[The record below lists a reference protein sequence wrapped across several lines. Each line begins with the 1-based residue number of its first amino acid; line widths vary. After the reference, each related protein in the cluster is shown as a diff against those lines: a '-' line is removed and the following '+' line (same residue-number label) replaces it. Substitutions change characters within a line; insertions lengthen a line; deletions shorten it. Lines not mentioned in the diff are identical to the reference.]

1 MRWLAAVLTML
12 VVLDGAR
19 AAAPEESRL
28 ALVIGNAAYSPPDA
42 ALENAANDAR
52 LVAETL
58 RELGFRVRLLENAD
72 HAAMRRKIREFEDEL
87 RHEGGVAFFYFAGH
101 GVQLEG
107 RNYLMPVGAGIT
119 DELEL
124 RGRTVDATELIDRL
138 RATGS
143 RLNIVIL
150 DACRNNPLYKP
161 TFATARGAGAPVGL
175 ASVPPAAGTVVAFA
189 TESGRVAND
198 GARGHGVYAKHLV
211 HYMRTPGLPLEQ
223 LFKRVREAVAA
234 ETKGRQVPVEF
245 STLTGA
251 DFYFVR
257 PSPDVRL
264 GPQPG
269 VAQ

>member
-1 MRWLAAVLTML
+1 MKRVAAVLAAL
-12 VVLDGAR
+12 AVLNGAR

-28 ALVIGNAAYSPPDA
+28 ALIIGNAAYSIPDA
-42 ALENAANDAR
+42 KLANAANDAR

-58 RELGFRVRLLENAD
+58 RELGFRVRLLEDAD
-72 HAAMRRKIREFEDEL
+72 HAAMRRTIREFEDEL
-87 RHEGGVAFFYFAGH
+87 RREGGVAFLYFAGH
-101 GVQLEG
+101 GAQLEG
-107 RNYLMPVGAGIT
+107 HNYLMPVGAAVMN
-119 DELEL
+119 ELEL
-124 RGRTVDATELIDRL
+124 RSRTVDATELIERL

-161 TFATARGAGAPVGL
+161 TVDARGLNARVGL
-175 ASVPPAAGTVVAFA
+175 ASMPPAAGTVVAFA
-189 TESGRVAND
+189 TESGRVASD
-198 GARGHGVYAKHLV
+198 GSTGHGVYAKYLV

-245 STLTGA
+245 SALTGA

-257 PSPDVRL
+257 P
-264 GPQPG
+264 
-269 VAQ
+269 